1 MRWQGKYLE
10 AASIVQR
17 HQDVVFKSDVC
28 VTLILGQFSMSLQRM
43 AS

>member
-1 MRWQGKYLE
+1 MRWQGKYLEQLE

-28 VTLILGQFSMSLQRM
+28 VTL
-43 AS
+43 A